1 MPGHPDPRLNLGLT
15 LDRAGQEDGA
25 LQEYTAALE
34 VYPGFLPAIQG
45 LARLAVA
52 TGREE
57 PRLLGWLETIA
68 LEGETEEWRRW
79 ARSRLE

>member
-1 MPGHPDPRLNLGLT
+1 V
-15 LDRAGQEDGA
+15 
-25 LQEYTAALE
+25 AA
-34 VYPGFLPAIQG
+34 
-45 LARLAVA
+45 
-52 TGREE
+52 GREE

>member
-1 MPGHPDPRLNLGLT
+1 
-15 LDRAGQEDGA
+15 
-25 LQEYTAALE
+25 

-45 LARLAVA
+45 LARLALA

-57 PRLLGWLETIA
+57 PRLHGWLETIA

-79 ARSRLE
+79 ARSRLD